1 MKVTTE
7 IAQTHLKSSKKQTL
21 LAALGVTVGIG
32 IFIFMISLVVGFN
45 RNSDEGFFKTT
56 PHIRIFQEDK
66 LSEPLLESVDSGFT
80 PIIVN
85 PTISNLS
92 LTLLNP
98 SKIISDLKN
107 EEDVVAVTEQVSVS
121 LFYNNGHSQITGQAS
136 GANILEAN
144 AMFDIESTMLA
155 GNIRT
160 LVTTPNGI
168 IIGVGIADKFN
179 VQLNDNINVISAIGV
194 SKILKVVGVFST
206 SNATVDD
213 SKSYVNLSMAQQL
226 LKQNHSYVTDIYVN
240 IKDPNKAIDFTEHLA
255 QVTGYAAEDWQT
267 ANEAAMASK
276 KTRRVMFGAIALAIL
291 LVAAFGIYNIINM
304 TVKEKLNDIAI
315 LKAIGFSGKDVLSI
329 FLKETFIIG
338 LIGTSLGLVL
348 AYGLIQFVSGIYIG
362 GNIGYFPIGLEPEVF
377 IMGVLIGMFITLMAG
392 YIPARNAAKID
403 PIEIFRK

>member
-1 MKVTTE
+1 MKVNTE
-7 IAQTHLKSSKKQTL
+7 IAQTHLKSNKKQTL

-32 IFIFMISLVVGFN
+32 VFIFMISLVVGFN

-66 LSEPLLESVDSGFT
+66 LSQPLINNEDSSYS
-80 PIIVN
+80 PIIIN

-92 LTLLNP
+92 STLLNP
-98 SKIISDLKN
+98 SKIIADLKK
-107 EEDVVAVTEQVSVS
+107 EEDVVTATEQVSVS

-136 GANILEAN
+136 GVNIIEAN
-144 AMFDIESTMLA
+144 ALFDIESTMLA
-155 GNIRT
+155 GDIQN

-179 VQLNDNINVISAIGV
+179 IQINDNISVISAVGV
-194 SKILKVVGVFST
+194 SKIMKVVGVFST
-206 SNATVDD
+206 SNAALDE
-213 SKSYVNLSMAQQL
+213 SKSYINLPMSQQL
-226 LKQNHSYVTDIYVN
+226 LKQNSSYVTDIFVN
-240 IKDPNKAIDFTEHLA
+240 IKDPNKAVDYTEHLEEL
-255 QVTGYAAEDWQT
+255 TGYTAEDWQT

-276 KTRRVMFGAIALAIL
+276 KTRRVMFGAISLAIL

-329 FLKETFIIG
+329 FLKETLLIG
-338 LIGTSLGLVL
+338 LIGTSMGLML
-348 AYGLIQFVSGIYIG
+348 AYVLIQFVSGIYIG
-362 GNIGYFPIGLEPEVF
+362 GNIGFFPIWIEPEVF
-377 IMGVLIGMFITLMAG
+377 VMGAIIGMFITLMAG
-392 YIPARNAAKID
+392 YVPARSAARID

>member
-1 MKVTTE
+1 MKVNTE
-7 IAQTHLKSSKKQTL
+7 IAQTHLKSNKKQTL

-32 IFIFMISLVVGFN
+32 VFIFMISLVVGFN
-45 RNSDEGFFKTT
+45 KNSDEGFFKTT

-66 LSEPLLESVDSGFT
+66 LSEPLLNLKDTSYNPV
-80 PIIVN
+80 IIN

-92 LTLLNP
+92 STLINP
-98 SKIISDLKN
+98 SKIIEDLKK
-107 EEDVVAVTEQVSVS
+107 EEDVVAATEQVSVS

-136 GANILEAN
+136 GANIVEAN
-144 AMFDIESTMLA
+144 AMFDIESTMIA
-155 GNIRT
+155 GNIQN
-160 LVTTPNGI
+160 LVTTPSGI

-179 VQLNDNINVISAIGV
+179 IQLNDNINVISAVGV

-206 SNATVDD
+206 SNAAVDE
-213 SKSYVNLSMAQQL
+213 SKSYINLSMSQQL
-226 LKQNHSYVTDIYVN
+226 LKQNSSYVTDIYVN

-255 QVTGYAAEDWQT
+255 QLTGYTAEDWQS

-329 FLKETFIIG
+329 FLKETLLIG
-338 LIGTSLGLVL
+338 LIGTGLGLLL
-348 AYGLIQFVSGIYIG
+348 AYVLIQFVSGIYIG
-362 GNIGYFPIGLEPEVF
+362 GNIGYFPIWIEPEVF
-377 IMGVLIGMFITLMAG
+377 TMGAFIGMFITLMAG
-392 YIPARNAAKID
+392 YIPAKNAAHID